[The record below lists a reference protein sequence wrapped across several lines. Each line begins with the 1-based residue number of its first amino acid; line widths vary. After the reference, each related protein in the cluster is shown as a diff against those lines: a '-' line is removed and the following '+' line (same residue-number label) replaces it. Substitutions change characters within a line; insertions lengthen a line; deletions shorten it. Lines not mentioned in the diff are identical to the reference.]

1 MPGDS
6 ATLPDSG
13 STESSDM
20 PDLLSDSSSEE
31 EFSDEDE
38 DDGNIG
44 QMPAGWADAMLG
56 DTVTLP
62 NGIIMTKEEYM
73 HSWHIFDTGNSMSA
87 DASTTAAALDAMIDG
102 GISFVGDSCK

>member
-1 MPGDS
+1 
-6 ATLPDSG
+6 
-13 STESSDM
+13 M
-20 PDLLSDSSSEE
+20 PDLVSDSSSDE

-38 DDGNIG
+38 DDETDGTY
-44 QMPAGWADAMLG
+44 MLG

-73 HSWHIFDTGNSMSA
+73 HSWHIFDTGNSLSA